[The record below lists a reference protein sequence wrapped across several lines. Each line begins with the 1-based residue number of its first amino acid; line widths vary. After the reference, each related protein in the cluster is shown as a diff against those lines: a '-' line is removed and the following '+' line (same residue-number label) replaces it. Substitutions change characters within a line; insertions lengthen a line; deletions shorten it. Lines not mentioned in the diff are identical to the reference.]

1 VLAQR
6 DLPRSRYF
14 LAIERPAKAVVLG
27 NAGFEWSGADGESRE
42 GRLGYFLEPRYWD
55 CGYATEAASLV
66 LDLAFG
72 KLDARVMRAS
82 CDERNSASERVM
94 QRCGMQREP
103 RLRSARSP
111 RLPDLMRRVE
121 RSLVS
126 PADT

>member
-14 LAIERPAKAVVLG
+14 LVIELRANAVLLE
-27 NAGFEWSGADGESRE
+27 NAGLEWSGADGESRE
-42 GRLGYFLEPRYWD
+42 GRLGYFLEPRFWD
-55 CGYATEAASLV
+55 CGYATEAAALV

-82 CDERNSASERVM
+82 CDERNSASERAM

-103 RLRSARSP
+103 SGEALSRRAYRISREEWSAR
-111 RLPDLMRRVE
+111 
-121 RSLVS
+121 
-126 PADT
+126 